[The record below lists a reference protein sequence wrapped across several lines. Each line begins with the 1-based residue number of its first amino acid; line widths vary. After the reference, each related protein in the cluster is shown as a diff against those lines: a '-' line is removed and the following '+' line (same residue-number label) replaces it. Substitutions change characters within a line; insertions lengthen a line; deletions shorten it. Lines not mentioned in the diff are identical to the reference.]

1 MMTQDPTAF
10 DLLMGELSGVLDA
23 ASMQR
28 VHTVMSGW
36 AGELVRIRTAPS
48 ARRRDAHELIERLTK
63 SGVSDAVIRDRV
75 MSLGMSRA
83 AAYRAIRRA
92 RGGHGGE

>member
-1 MMTQDPTAF
+1 MTQEPTAY

-28 VHTVMSGW
+28 VHAVMSGW

-48 ARRRDAHELIERLTK
+48 ARRRDARELIERLMR
-63 SGVSDAVIRDRV
+63 SGVSDDIIRDRV
-75 MSLGMSRA
+75 MSLGMSRP
-83 AAYRAIRRA
+83 AAYRVMRQV
-92 RGGHGGE
+92 RGCRGSK